1 MKQNRYM
8 ANGFMIQLINLKLVT
23 SVFVGLFCFDLTAS
37 LLYGAKQEQNDL
49 TIRQRAL
56 KQFDADEDGRLNAV
70 ERETLRKA
78 GSPFAVK
85 RPRFIRNRRRHEQRI
100 KKYDKDGDGELSQE
114 EEKAARQALENVWSR
129 LVGEYKAFVDDRPIA
144 ENLQKMQQDAKR
156 GKIKDFPEELYD
168 WIRGSINRARGNKQ
182 TKRTRK
188 NEKPPS
194 NHLLARFDIDRNGR
208 LDPTE
213 LKEARITVADQS
225 NNDLSQ
231 VSQPKSQPE
240 SSPIV
245 ELQSTGRSRLRITEF
260 MTDNETGLV
269 DEEGEL
275 VDWIEI
281 HNHSRQKQSL
291 ENWSLTDSKK
301 DSRRWVFPDI
311 RLGAGEYLI
320 VFASGKDRRRTDRP
334 LHTNFQLKKGGE
346 YLSLTSPDGEKSEI
360 IKTKYP
366 KQKTNVSF
374 GFPLTAGGSEG
385 ESLDFLAFPTP
396 GRRNAATLVGALSTI
411 ELSQP
416 HGLFKMPFMLK
427 VSTVDSDVTIR
438 YTMDGSRPNESS
450 PVLDQSL
457 EIEQTTII
465 RARGYKPGYSPTPI
479 VTRSYIFPAD
489 RINDSADGLPPADYP
504 YEWGEGKSNYGMD
517 VDIINN
523 PKYRKKLLDA
533 LWAIPSYSIAIEPEN
548 LFSDESGIYAHAGW
562 HGRKAERNCSLEL
575 LPTDDGQERGFQINA
590 GVRMRGGFSRQ
601 PKVPKH
607 GFRFFFRRRYG
618 PAQLEYDLFGG
629 NAAKEFSHVDL
640 RCSQNYAWHHGFSSK
655 ALYMRDQLN
664 RDLQFAMGHP
674 SPRGNFRHLYI
685 NGHYWGLYNTC
696 ERPKAFF
703 GESYIGGKK
712 EDFDVVKIMGGYS
725 EDEDQDRRYQV
736 FATDGNMKLWTRLDK
751 LSQHDLSDFNNYCQM
766 IGVKPD
772 GSRDPESNRLL
783 DPVNLIDYMLVIF
796 YGGNLDAPISWF
808 GNNRGGNNWHG
819 LMNGTQNKGFRFI
832 IWDSEHTLLDIQED
846 RLGPFPLGDTA
857 DRSNP
862 HWLYQRLL
870 ENEEFRVLLADR
882 ISKYFFHG
890 GALTPKRLTE
900 LFDRRIAE
908 IEPALFAEAARWGN
922 PRKTYEAVL
931 TDSEWRVEPHNS
943 GVAKHQAWF
952 AEVDRTRNQ
961 YIPRRTQVVINQLF
975 GRGLYPDLPEI
986 AVRWPEGG
994 NRELELMA
1002 DGFEI
1007 YYTTTGQDPRMFGGD
1022 VHSAAHLY
1030 EEPLTIV
1037 DGGRVLCRILEDGEW
1052 GPLREIRPNE
1062 SNTESQRTWRSGGSG
1077 L

>member
-1 MKQNRYM
+1 MKQNRYI
-8 ANGFMIQLINLKLVT
+8 ANGSLIQAINLKLVI
-23 SVFVGLFCFDLTAS
+23 SVFVGLFCFGLTKS
-37 LLYGAKQEQNDL
+37 LLYGANEKQSTL
-49 TIRQRAL
+49 TIRQRVL
-56 KQFDADEDGRLNAV
+56 EQFDADRDGRLNAV

-85 RPRFIRNRRRHEQRI
+85 RPQFIRNRRRHEQRI
-100 KKYDKDGDGELSQE
+100 KKYDKDGDGELNQE
-114 EEKAARQALENVWSR
+114 EERAARQALENVWSR
-129 LVGEYKAFVDDRPIA
+129 LVGEYKAFIDDRPIV
-144 ENLQKMQQDAKR
+144 ENLQKMQQDAKQ

-168 WIRGSINRARGNKQ
+168 WIRGSINRADDKQ
-182 TKRTRK
+182 QAKRTPQD
-188 NEKPPS
+188 EKPPS

-208 LDPTE
+208 LEPTE
-213 LKEARITVADQS
+213 LEKARVTIADQS

-231 VSQPKSQPE
+231 VGEPKSHAE
-240 SSPIV
+240 NTLIV
-245 ELQSTGRSRLRITEF
+245 PFQSTGTGQLRITEF
-260 MTDNETGLV
+260 MADSETGLV

-281 HNHSRQKQSL
+281 HNHSPQKKSL
-291 ENWSLTDSKK
+291 KNWSLTDSEK
-301 DSRRWVFPDI
+301 DLHRWVFPNI
-311 RLGAGEYLI
+311 YLAAGEYLI
-320 VFASGKDRRRTDRP
+320 VFASGKDRRQTDRP

-346 YLSLTSPDGEKSEI
+346 YLILTSPNGEKFEI
-360 IKTKYP
+360 VKTKYP

-374 GFPLTAGGSEG
+374 GFPVIADGNEG
-385 ESLDFLAFPTP
+385 KSPNFLAFPTP
-396 GRRNAATLVGALSTI
+396 GRRNAATRVGVLSTI
-411 ELSQP
+411 ELTQP
-416 HGLFKMPFMLK
+416 HGLFKTPFTLK
-427 VSTVDSDVTIR
+427 VSAADSDVTIR
-438 YTMDGSRPNESS
+438 YTMDGSKPNESS
-450 PVLDQSL
+450 PVLDQPL

-489 RINDSADGLPPADYP
+489 RIDDSADGLPPANYP
-504 YEWGEGKSNYGMD
+504 YEWGAGKSNYGMD
-517 VDIINN
+517 ADITNN
-523 PKYRKKLLDA
+523 PKYREKVLKA

-548 LFSDESGIYAHAGW
+548 LFSDENGIYAHAGW

-575 LPTDDGQERGFQINA
+575 LPTDDGQEEGFQINA

-601 PKVPKH
+601 PKIPKH
-607 GFRFFFRRRYG
+607 GFRFFFRRRYDR
-618 PAQLEYDLFGG
+618 AKLKYDLFDG
-629 NAAKEFSHVDL
+629 NSAKEFSHIDL

-655 ALYMRDQLN
+655 ALYMRDQFN
-664 RDLQFAMGHP
+664 RDLQFDMGHP

-712 EDFDVVKIMGGYS
+712 KDFDVVKIMGGYS
-725 EDEDQDRRYQV
+725 EDADQDRRYQV
-736 FATDGNMKLWTRLDK
+736 FATDGNMKLWTRLDQ
-751 LSQHDLSDFNNYCQM
+751 LSQRDLSNLNDYCQI

-772 GSRDPESNRLL
+772 GSRDPEFKRLL

-819 LMNGTQNKGFRFI
+819 LMNRSQNEGFRFI
-832 IWDSEHTLLDIQED
+832 IWDAEHTLLDLQED

-882 ISKYFFHG
+882 ISKHFFHDG
-890 GALTPKRLTE
+890 VLTPKHLRE
-900 LFDRRIAE
+900 MFDKRIAE
-908 IEPALFAEAARWGN
+908 IKPALFAEAARWGN
-922 PRKTYEAVL
+922 PRKTYESAL
-931 TDSEWRVEPHNS
+931 TDSEWRVEHHNS
-943 GVAKHQAWF
+943 GAAKHQAWF

-961 YIPRRTQVVINQLF
+961 YIPRRTQVVIDQLF

-986 AVRWPEGG
+986 AVRWSEDGD
-994 NRELELMA
+994 RELELMA
-1002 DGFEI
+1002 GGFRI
-1007 YYTTTGQDPRMFGGD
+1007 YYTTTGQDPRMFGSD
-1022 VHSAAHLY
+1022 IHSAAHLY
-1030 EEPLTIV
+1030 VGPLTV
-1037 DGGRVLCRILEDGEW
+1037 ADGDRVLCRILEDGEW
-1052 GPLREIRPNE
+1052 GPLREISPDE
-1062 SNTESQRTWRSGGSG
+1062 SDTENPRTSRSERSG